1 VSETNPQSSSE
12 ARPGGLTPRRLIDPH
27 AEPGQLR
34 DAYRP
39 NRRVRLASDVASA
52 CIVVLLIGL
61 LASGFTWD
69 DRAALFDLAA
79 SELQVV
85 KLGLGYL
92 AGPILILICLP
103 LIFGR
108 ARQVALKRLFR
119 ARILL
124 AAALWIAG
132 LLILI
137 AKVSALDGYTLQAGA
152 YVTGGTLIVGLLAT
166 LSMWPTGLS
175 VVKIDRAGAV
185 REASGQH

>member
-1 VSETNPQSSSE
+1 VSETNPQGSNEVRSGE
-12 ARPGGLTPRRLIDPH
+12 VAPHRLAEPRARPS
-27 AEPGQLR
+27 QLR
-34 DAYRP
+34 DAYLP
-39 NRRVRLASDVASA
+39 NRRVRLASDVASG
-52 CIVVLLIGL
+52 CILVLLIGL

-92 AGPILILICLP
+92 AGPVLILICLP

-119 ARILL
+119 TRILL

-137 AKVSALDGYTLQAGA
+137 AKVSDLEGYTIQAGA

-166 LSMWPTGLS
+166 LFMWPAGLS
-175 VVKIDRAGAV
+175 VVKIDRSGAV
-185 REASGQH
+185 RGG